1 MRATLRSSAVLTF
14 LGFLR
19 TLPAGTF
26 GGAPEQS
33 ILVTLPNIPNTGTC
47 QLRKGRYSERDR
59 IYHITTGTCDRV
71 PVFSNF
77 RNGRILVRSLQQQ
90 QDHGHLESLAFVV
103 MPDHL
108 HWLLQLTGKRT
119 LSSCI
124 NFVKSLSA
132 REIRMAQGLDAAV
145 WQRGFHDR
153 AIRREDDLIHVA
165 RYIIANPL
173 RAGIVDSV
181 RDYPLWDAKWV

>member
-1 MRATLRSSAVLTF
+1 VR
-14 LGFLR
+14 
-19 TLPAGTF
+19 PA
-26 GGAPEQS
+26 
-33 ILVTLPNIPNTGTC
+33 NIPNTGTR
-47 QLRKGRYSERDR
+47 QLRKGRYSERNR
-59 IYHITTGTCDRV
+59 IYHITTGTYDRA

-77 RNGRILVRSLQQQ
+77 KNGRILVSALQQQ
-90 QDHGHLESLAFVV
+90 QIHGHLESLAFVV

-108 HWLLQLTGKRT
+108 HWLLQLTGKRN

-132 REIRMAQGLDAAV
+132 REIRMTQGFDGPF

-173 RAGIVDSV
+173 RAGIVESV

>member
-1 MRATLRSSAVLTF
+1 MTF
-14 LGFLR
+14 SR
-19 TLPAGTF
+19 T
-26 GGAPEQS
+26 PEQS
-33 ILVTLPNIPNTGTC
+33 VVVRLPSIPNTGTR
-47 QLRKGRYSERDR
+47 QLRKGRHSERNR
-59 IYHITTGTCDRV
+59 IYHITTGTCDRA
-71 PVFSNF
+71 PVFSDF
-77 RNGRILVRSLQQQ
+77 ESGRILVRALQQQ
-90 QDHGHLESLAFVV
+90 QVQGHLESLAFVI

-108 HWLLQLTGKRT
+108 HWLLQLTGNRS

-132 REIRMAQGLDAAV
+132 RKIRVAQGLDGAV

-153 AIRREDDLIHVA
+153 AIRREDDLTQVA

-181 RDYPLWDAKWV
+181 RDYSLWDAKWL

>member
-1 MRATLRSSAVLTF
+1 
-14 LGFLR
+14 
-19 TLPAGTF
+19 
-26 GGAPEQS
+26 
-33 ILVTLPNIPNTGTC
+33 
-47 QLRKGRYSERDR
+47 
-59 IYHITTGTCDRV
+59 
-71 PVFSNF
+71 
-77 RNGRILVRSLQQQ
+77 
-90 QDHGHLESLAFVV
+90 